1 MTHVLF
7 LKGIDDRSQAGVLID
22 ERGQVQLALSGG
34 VNAETFLRAR
44 GVEGAGLLLAPVDRR
59 PNLHLE
65 RPELLFNEISD
76 ADTHKASLRKAKQLR
91 KIFPELRC
99 INEPEAVEASTRDR
113 VAQRLDGIDGLIVP
127 RTLRFQPR
135 SLQAVLSLWKAS
147 FETPAIL
154 RRAGSHGGMDTVLL
168 RHLEDVEKLHA
179 LPLDGSDYTM
189 TEFVDYRSDDGLY
202 RKYRFAVIDGEPF
215 VRHVIMSEDWNIHA
229 ANRAEMKQREDLLQ
243 EEVDRIESFERELKP
258 QIGKRLREISERMGL
273 DFFGID
279 CNVTP
284 QGDMILFEANANM
297 NILVNPAPAPNIW
310 QPCIDRML
318 DALVHM
324 IDTTTT

>member
-7 LKGIDDRSQAGVLID
+7 LKGIDDRSRASVLID
-22 ERGQVQLALSGG
+22 ERGQVQLVLSGG

-44 GVEGAGLLLAPVDRR
+44 GVQGAGLLLAPVDRR

-65 RPELLFNEISD
+65 RPDILFNEISD
-76 ADTHKASLRKAKQLR
+76 ADTHSVSLRKAKQLR
-91 KIFPELRC
+91 KLFPELRC

-113 VAQRLDGIDGLIVP
+113 AAERLSGIDGLIVP
-127 RTLRFQPR
+127 RTLRLQPR
-135 SLQAVLSLWKAS
+135 SPDAVLSLWQAS
-147 FETPAIL
+147 FDAPVIL

-168 RHLEDVEKLHA
+168 KTPEDIEKLHA
-179 LPLDGSDYTM
+179 LPLDGSDYTL

-215 VRHVIMSEDWNIHA
+215 VRHLIMSEDWNIHA
-229 ANRAEMKQREDLLQ
+229 ASREQMKQREDLVQ
-243 EEVDRIESFERELKP
+243 EEEDQLESFERKLKP
-258 QIGKRLREISERMGL
+258 RIRERVRDIHKRIGL

-279 CNVTP
+279 CHMTP
-284 QGDMILFEANANM
+284 KGDMILFEANANM
-297 NILVNPAPAPNIW
+297 NILVNPAPAPNVW
-310 QPCIDRML
+310 EPCIDRML

-324 IDTTTT
+324 IDTKSA

>member
-1 MTHVLF
+1 
-7 LKGIDDRSQAGVLID
+7 
-22 ERGQVQLALSGG
+22 
-34 VNAETFLRAR
+34 
-44 GVEGAGLLLAPVDRR
+44 VEGAGLLLAPVDRR